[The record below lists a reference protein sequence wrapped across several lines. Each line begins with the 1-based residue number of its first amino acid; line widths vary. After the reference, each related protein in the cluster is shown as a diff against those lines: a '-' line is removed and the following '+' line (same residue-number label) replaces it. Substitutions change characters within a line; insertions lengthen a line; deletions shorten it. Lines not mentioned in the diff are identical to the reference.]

1 MNCLSARP
9 SGAAG
14 GGKSF
19 NLAGEQPKLR
29 REDLQVRVEQPD
41 PQFWS
46 RKMGDGHVGNIID
59 QQILIGQGHV
69 LAPFSGEAW
78 RLPDVDDGAVDQF
91 NGAKLKRLSSRTR
104 LGELKSGRFKGFV

>member
-9 SGAAG
+9 SGAAS

-19 NLAGEQPKLR
+19 NLAGEEPKWR

-46 RKMGDGHVGNIID
+46 RKMGDGPVGNIID
-59 QQILIGQGHV
+59 QQIFIGQGHV
-69 LAPFSGEAW
+69 LAPFSGGAW

-91 NGAKLKRLSSRTR
+91 NGAKGERLPPE
-104 LGELKSGRFKGFV
+104 LGLAN